1 MKNAPPK
8 KPGKRCCIC
17 GRSISIASNRSEYCP
32 VCSQLSKRMST
43 EHFPAKTREDIWKY
57 VRKNGYVCYY
67 TKMALDMHNPK
78 SPWYAVFDHWIP
90 NNAKKIV
97 LTTSLLNDM
106 KSDLSEKEFW
116 YFIDQLANYKK
127 KRLRVKKKRLVYWN
141 RLNP

>member
-1 MKNAPPK
+1 
-8 KPGKRCCIC
+8 
-17 GRSISIASNRSEYCP
+17 
-32 VCSQLSKRMST
+32 
-43 EHFPAKTREDIWKY
+43 
-57 VRKNGYVCYY
+57 
-67 TKMALDMHNPK
+67 MHNPK